1 MESKKITAEAKR
13 LLLGVYNR
21 GTICSE
27 DFDTIAKMLG
37 LRVGVN
43 IIVKSGDNE
52 PSASILPSISSKPH
66 PLSNASKI
74 AIITALHLGVIS
86 SADLNEIAR
95 KSGVNI
101 GILVEVNNQECADKL
116 QNLLND
122 EY

>member
-21 GTICSE
+21 GTISRG

-37 LRVGVN
+37 LRVGVD
-43 IIVKSGDNE
+43 IIVKSGDNK
-52 PSASILPSISSKPH
+52 PSASTLPSISDRPH

-74 AIITALHLGVIS
+74 VIITALHFGAIS

-95 KSGVNI
+95 KSGVS
-101 GILVEVNNQECADKL
+101 VEVDSQECADKL
-116 QNLLND
+116 QNLLDD